1 MLIAIPSKSRPYK
14 SKSKEL
20 LKSAKLFVPE
30 NEVQAYEKIYPNDVI
45 GVPLSVRGITATRNW
60 ILKQYD
66 GEDVVFVDDDLK
78 QAGFLDTTSIDDPYK
93 KKHIRI
99 TEDELVRCFE
109 QAFETVRSLGWKIW
123 GAKTESAGISNYP
136 EYPFR
141 LRSYITAACMGI
153 VNDGTLYFDE
163 TYKVKEDYEIGLR
176 HVEMFGGVLSLR
188 YFYWEEEHW
197 TTDGGCKDYRND
209 DVEREAIN
217 KLIKRYPSFI
227 RSVNRKNAVYN
238 IQLMFD

>member
-1 MLIAIPSKSRPYK
+1 
-14 SKSKEL
+14 
-20 LKSAKLFVPE
+20 
-30 NEVQAYEKIYPNDVI
+30 
-45 GVPLSVRGITATRNW
+45 
-60 ILKQYD
+60 
-66 GEDVVFVDDDLK
+66 
-78 QAGFLDTTSIDDPYK
+78 
-93 KKHIRI
+93 
-99 TEDELVRCFE
+99 
-109 QAFETVRSLGWKIW
+109 
-123 GAKTESAGISNYP
+123 
-136 EYPFR
+136 
-141 LRSYITAACMGI
+141 MGI

-209 DVEREAIN
+209 AVEREAIN